1 MKVVIFIIYMI
12 LGLFAARQLQ
22 IGLVKNARESRVNT
36 APLRSRKFH
45 KLLIALTFLFTGLPY
60 LAVRFVPNSQLF
72 AVFVYAFGFFVIT
85 GILAVSPSQPELG
98 WAMIAYVVAATIS
111 GYHAYLLARFEF
123 FSSILAVAAAGLL
136 LVGVSH
142 FLRQKAEEDDDEEE
156 EDAADAANSAM
167 LEAVKAVI
175 TPSRVLTVI
184 LIVACLATCRFLLQ
198 QLGIM

>member
-45 KLLIALTFLFTGLPY
+45 KLLIALTFLFTGLPF

-72 AVFVYAFGFFVIT
+72 VVFVYSFGFFVIT
-85 GILAVSPSQPELG
+85 SIIAVSPSQPELG
-98 WAMIAYVVAATIS
+98 WAMIAYAVAAIIS

-123 FSSILAVAAAGLL
+123 FSSILAVAAAGLFI
-136 LVGVSH
+136 VGIFH
-142 FLRQKAEEDDDEEE
+142 FLRKRAEEDDDEEE
-156 EDAADAANSAM
+156 SIEEAADSAM
-167 LEAVKAVI
+167 LEAAKKVI
-175 TPSRVLTVI
+175 TPSNVSTVI
-184 LIVACLATCRFLLQ
+184 LIVACLVAGIFLLQ

>member
-45 KLLIALTFLFTGLPY
+45 KLLIALTFLFTGLPF

-72 AVFVYAFGFFVIT
+72 AVFVYSFGFFVIT
-85 GILAVSPSQPELG
+85 SIIAVSPSQPELG
-98 WAMIAYVVAATIS
+98 WAMIAYAVAAIIS

-123 FSSILAVAAAGLL
+123 FSSILAVAAAGLFI
-136 LVGVSH
+136 VGIFH
-142 FLRQKAEEDDDEEE
+142 FLRKRAEEDDDEEE
-156 EDAADAANSAM
+156 SIEEAADSAM
-167 LEAVKAVI
+167 LEAAKKVI
-175 TPSRVLTVI
+175 TPSNVSTVI
-184 LIVACLATCRFLLQ
+184 LIVACLVAGIFLLQ

>member
-1 MKVVIFIIYMI
+1 MKVLFIVVYMI
-12 LGLFAARQLQ
+12 LGLFLANQLR
-22 IGLVKNARESRVNT
+22 IGLVRNAREGGADT

-45 KLLIALTFLFTGLPY
+45 RLLVVLVFLFTGLPY
-60 LAVRFVPNSQLF
+60 LAVRFVPNSQIF
-72 AVFVYAFGFFVIT
+72 AVFVYSFGLFAIT

-98 WAMIAYVVAATIS
+98 WAMIAYAAAAIIS

-136 LVGVSH
+136 LVGIFH
-142 FLRQKAEEDDDEEE
+142 FLRKRTENEYDEEE
-156 EDAADAANSAM
+156 EIEDAADSVM
-167 LEAVKAVI
+167 LEAAKVVI

-184 LIVACLATCRFLLQ
+184 LIVACLAAGKFLLQ

>member
-98 WAMIAYVVAATIS
+98 WAMIAYAAAAIIS
-111 GYHAYLLARFEF
+111 GYHAYLSARFEF
-123 FSSILAVAAAGLL
+123 FSSILAAVAAGLL
-136 LVGVSH
+136 LVGIFH
-142 FLRQKAEEDDDEEE
+142 FLRQKTEENDEK
-156 EDAADAANSAM
+156 EDIEAAADSAM

-184 LIVACLATCRFLLQ
+184 LIVACLAACRFLLQ

>member
-60 LAVRFVPNSQLF
+60 LAVRFVPNGQLF

-98 WAMIAYVVAATIS
+98 WAMIAYAAAAIIS

-123 FSSILAVAAAGLL
+123 FSSILAVAAAGLFI
-136 LVGVSH
+136 VGIFH
-142 FLRQKAEEDDDEEE
+142 FLRKRAEEDDDEEE
-156 EDAADAANSAM
+156 SIEEAADSAM
-167 LEAVKAVI
+167 FEAAKKVI
-175 TPSRVLTVI
+175 TPSNVSTVI
-184 LIVACLATCRFLLQ
+184 LIVACLVAGIFLLQ

>member
-60 LAVRFVPNSQLF
+60 LAVRFVPNSQIF
-72 AVFVYAFGFFVIT
+72 AVFVYAFGFFAIT
-85 GILAVSPSQPELG
+85 SIIAVSPSQPELG
-98 WAMIAYVVAATIS
+98 WAMIAYVVAAIIS
-111 GYHAYLLARFEF
+111 GYHAYLSARFELF
-123 FSSILAVAAAGLL
+123 NSILAAAAAGLL
-136 LVGVSH
+136 LVGVLH
-142 FLRQKAEEDDDEEE
+142 FLRKRAEEE
-156 EDAADAANSAM
+156 EEESIEEAADSAM
-167 LEAVKAVI
+167 LEAVRVVI

-184 LIVACLATCRFLLQ
+184 LIVACLAACIFLLQ

>member
-36 APLRSRKFH
+36 APLRSRKFK
-45 KLLIALTFLFTGLPY
+45 KLLVALIFLFTGLPY
-60 LAVRFVPNSQLF
+60 LTVRFVPNSQIF
-72 AVFVYAFGFFVIT
+72 AVFVYTFGFFAIT

-98 WAMIAYVVAATIS
+98 WSIIAYAAAAVIS

-136 LVGVSH
+136 LVGIFH
-142 FLRQKAEEDDDEEE
+142 FLRKRTEDEYDEEE
-156 EDAADAANSAM
+156 EIEDAADSAM
-167 LEAVKAVI
+167 LEAAKKVI
-175 TPSRVLTVI
+175 TPSNVFTVL
-184 LIVACLATCRFLLQ
+184 LIVACLAACRFLLQ

>member
-45 KLLIALTFLFTGLPY
+45 KFLIALTFLFTGLPF

-72 AVFVYAFGFFVIT
+72 AVFVYSFGFFVIT
-85 GILAVSPSQPELG
+85 SIIAVSPSQPELG